1 MEGGKMLW
9 TKTRDR
15 DRVTAIIIRDR
26 KLLLIHR
33 FRDDLEYWVLPG
45 GTMEEGETRE
55 IALVREVK
63 EELGLDV
70 LTSEHLFSVA
80 TAGRVDHH
88 FLVSVS
94 EGEPVLGGP
103 ETGRAN
109 ERNRYVFT
117 WLLPEEFDGILEFYP
132 PEARDLVASQL
143 RK

>member
-15 DRVTAIIIRDR
+15 DRVTAVIIRDR

-55 IALVREVK
+55 AALEREVR

-70 LTSEHLFSVA
+70 LSSEHLFSVA

-88 FLVSVS
+88 FLVFVS

-103 ETGRAN
+103 EITRAN
-109 ERNRYVFT
+109 EKNRYIFT
-117 WLLPEEFDGILEFYP
+117 WLSSEEFDRTPEFYP
-132 PEARDLVASQL
+132 AEARDLVALQL